1 MTMGRYDNF
10 HNTKNIEKAQKKL
23 DKLLSKRKPDQYQ
36 IDLAREALAQAKLFE
51 SCQIFKSFS
60 GYAPNENIMFS
71 DDNRVMWFI
80 KYLVP
85 YDEISSYSIVENVV
99 QKAQTQTKSR
109 GVISRAIIG
118 GAIAGGVGAVV
129 GAASAGSK
137 SQTTYYNEGEG
148 FFLQI
153 FTKNGERYSCHIE
166 SNGFIANKV
175 HPKWLEL
182 GTKLQSIIDGKV

>member
-1 MTMGRYDNF
+1 MGQYDNF
-10 HNTKNIEKAQKKL
+10 HNTKNIEKAQRKL
-23 DKLLSKRKPDQYQ
+23 DKLLKKRKPDQYQ
-36 IDLAREALAQAKLFE
+36 IDLAKEALSQAKLFE

-71 DDNRVMWFI
+71 DDNRVMWFV
-80 KYLVP
+80 KYLIP

-99 QKAQTQTKSR
+99 QKAQTQTTSK
-109 GVISRAIIG
+109 GVITRAIIG

-137 SQTTYYNEGEG
+137 SHTTYYNEGEG
-148 FFLQI
+148 FFMQI

-166 SNGFIANKV
+166 NSGFIGNKV

>member
-1 MTMGRYDNF
+1 MGRYDNF

-80 KYLVP
+80 KYLIP
-85 YDEISSYSIVENVV
+85 YDEVSSYSLVENVV

-137 SQTTYYNEGEG
+137 SQTTYYNEGKG

>member
-1 MTMGRYDNF
+1 MGQYDNF
-10 HNTKNIEKAQKKL
+10 HNTKNIEKAQRKL
-23 DKLLSKRKPDQYQ
+23 DKLLKKRKPDQYQ
-36 IDLAREALAQAKLFE
+36 IDLAKEALSQAKLFE

-71 DDNRVMWFI
+71 DDNRVIWFV
-80 KYLVP
+80 KYLIP

-99 QKAQTQTKSR
+99 QKAQTQTTSK
-109 GVISRAIIG
+109 GVITRAIIG

-148 FFLQI
+148 FFMQI

-166 SNGFIANKV
+166 NSGFIGNKV
-175 HPKWLEL
+175 HPKWFEL

>member
-1 MTMGRYDNF
+1 MGRYDNF

-60 GYAPNENIMFS
+60 EYAPNENIMFS

>member
-1 MTMGRYDNF
+1 MGQYDNF
-10 HNTKNIEKAQKKL
+10 HNTKNIEKAQRKL
-23 DKLLSKRKPDQYQ
+23 DKLLKKRKPDQYQ
-36 IDLAREALAQAKLFE
+36 IDLAKEALSQAKLFE

-71 DDNRVMWFI
+71 DDNRVMWFV
-80 KYLVP
+80 KYLIP
-85 YDEISSYSIVENVV
+85 YDEIISYSIVENVV
-99 QKAQTQTKSR
+99 QKAQTQTTSK
-109 GVISRAIIG
+109 GVITRAIIG

-148 FFLQI
+148 FFMQI

-166 SNGFIANKV
+166 NSGFIGNKV

>member
-1 MTMGRYDNF
+1 MGRYDNF

>member
-1 MTMGRYDNF
+1 MGQYDNF
-10 HNTKNIEKAQKKL
+10 HNTRNIEKAQRKL
-23 DKLLSKRKPDQYQ
+23 DKLLKKRKPDQYQ
-36 IDLAREALAQAKLFE
+36 IDLAKEALSQAKLFE

-71 DDNRVMWFI
+71 DDNRVIWFV
-80 KYLVP
+80 KYLIP
-85 YDEISSYSIVENVV
+85 YDEIISYSIVENVV
-99 QKAQTQTKSR
+99 QKAQTQTTSK
-109 GVISRAIIG
+109 GVITRAIIG

-137 SQTTYYNEGEG
+137 SQTTYYNDGEG
-148 FFLQI
+148 FFMQI

-166 SNGFIANKV
+166 NSGFIGNKV

>member
-1 MTMGRYDNF
+1 MGQYDNF
-10 HNTKNIEKAQKKL
+10 HNTKNIEKAQRKL
-23 DKLLSKRKPDQYQ
+23 DKLLKKRKPDQYQ
-36 IDLAREALAQAKLFE
+36 IDLAKEALSQAKLFE

-71 DDNRVMWFI
+71 DDNRVMWFV
-80 KYLVP
+80 KYLIP

-99 QKAQTQTKSR
+99 QKAQTQTTSK
-109 GVISRAIIG
+109 GVITRAIIG

-166 SNGFIANKV
+166 NSGFIGNKV

>member
-1 MTMGRYDNF
+1 MGQYDNF
-10 HNTKNIEKAQKKL
+10 HNTKNIEKAQRKL
-23 DKLLSKRKPDQYQ
+23 DKLLKKRKPDQYQ
-36 IDLAREALAQAKLFE
+36 IDLAKEALSQAKLFE

-71 DDNRVMWFI
+71 DDNRVMWFV
-80 KYLVP
+80 KYLIP

-99 QKAQTQTKSR
+99 QKTQTQTTSK
-109 GVISRAIIG
+109 GVITRAIIG

-148 FFLQI
+148 FFMQI

-166 SNGFIANKV
+166 NSGFIGNKV

>member
-1 MTMGRYDNF
+1 MGQYDNF
-10 HNTKNIEKAQKKL
+10 HNTKNIEKAQRKL
-23 DKLLSKRKPDQYQ
+23 DKLLKKRKPDQYQ
-36 IDLAREALAQAKLFE
+36 IDLAKEALSQAKLFE

-71 DDNRVMWFI
+71 DDNRVIWFV
-80 KYLVP
+80 KYLIP

-99 QKAQTQTKSR
+99 QKAQTQTTSK
-109 GVISRAIIG
+109 GVITRAIIG

-129 GAASAGSK
+129 GAASAGLK

-148 FFLQI
+148 FFMQI
-153 FTKNGERYSCHIE
+153 FTENGERYSCHIE
-166 SNGFIANKV
+166 NSGFIGNKV

>member
-1 MTMGRYDNF
+1 MGQYDNF
-10 HNTKNIEKAQKKL
+10 HNTKNIEKAQRKL
-23 DKLLSKRKPDQYQ
+23 DKLLKKRKPDQYQ
-36 IDLAREALAQAKLFE
+36 IDLAKEALSQAKLFE

-71 DDNRVMWFI
+71 DDNRVMWFV
-80 KYLVP
+80 KYLIP

-99 QKAQTQTKSR
+99 QKAQTQTTSK
-109 GVISRAIIG
+109 GVITRAIIG

-148 FFLQI
+148 FFMQL

-166 SNGFIANKV
+166 NSGFIGNKV

>member
-1 MTMGRYDNF
+1 MGRYDNF

-99 QKAQTQTKSR
+99 QKAQTQTKGR

>member
-1 MTMGRYDNF
+1 MGQYDNF
-10 HNTKNIEKAQKKL
+10 HNTKNIEKAQRKL
-23 DKLLSKRKPDQYQ
+23 DKLLKKRKPDQYQ
-36 IDLAREALAQAKLFE
+36 IDLAKEALSQAKLFE

-71 DDNRVMWFI
+71 DDNRVIWFV
-80 KYLVP
+80 KYLIP

-99 QKAQTQTKSR
+99 QKAQTQTTSK
-109 GVISRAIIG
+109 GVITRAIIG

-148 FFLQI
+148 FFMRI

-166 SNGFIANKV
+166 NSGFIGNKV

>member
-1 MTMGRYDNF
+1 MGRYDNF

-182 GTKLQSIIDGKV
+182 GTKLQSIIDGTV

>member
-1 MTMGRYDNF
+1 MGQYDNF
-10 HNTKNIEKAQKKL
+10 HNTRNIGKAQRKL
-23 DKLLSKRKPDQYQ
+23 DKLLKKRKPDQYQ
-36 IDLAREALAQAKLFE
+36 IDLAKEALSQAKLFE

-71 DDNRVMWFI
+71 DDNRVIWFV
-80 KYLVP
+80 KYLIP
-85 YDEISSYSIVENVV
+85 YDEIISYSIVENVV
-99 QKAQTQTKSR
+99 QKAQTQTTSK
-109 GVISRAIIG
+109 GVITRAIIG

-148 FFLQI
+148 FFMQI

-166 SNGFIANKV
+166 NSGFIGNKV

-182 GTKLQSIIDGKV
+182 GTKLQSIIDGKI

>member
-1 MTMGRYDNF
+1 MGRYDNF

-137 SQTTYYNEGEG
+137 SQTTYCNEGEG

>member
-1 MTMGRYDNF
+1 MGRYDNF

-129 GAASAGSK
+129 GAASTGSK

>member
-1 MTMGRYDNF
+1 MGQYDNF
-10 HNTKNIEKAQKKL
+10 HNTKNIEKTQRKL
-23 DKLLSKRKPDQYQ
+23 DKLLKKRKPDQYQ
-36 IDLAREALAQAKLFE
+36 IDLAKEALSQAKLFE

-71 DDNRVMWFI
+71 DDNRVIWFV
-80 KYLVP
+80 KYLIP

-99 QKAQTQTKSR
+99 QKAQTQTTSK
-109 GVISRAIIG
+109 GVITRAIIG

-148 FFLQI
+148 FFMQI

-166 SNGFIANKV
+166 NSGFIGNKV

>member
-1 MTMGRYDNF
+1 MGRYDNF

-71 DDNRVMWFI
+71 DDNRVTWFI

>member
-1 MTMGRYDNF
+1 MGQYDNF
-10 HNTKNIEKAQKKL
+10 HNTRNIEKAQRKL
-23 DKLLSKRKPDQYQ
+23 DKLLKKRKPDQYQ
-36 IDLAREALAQAKLFE
+36 IDLAKEALSQAKLFE

-71 DDNRVMWFI
+71 DDNRVIWFV
-80 KYLVP
+80 KYLIP
-85 YDEISSYSIVENVV
+85 YDEIISYSIVENVV
-99 QKAQTQTKSR
+99 QKAQTQTTSK
-109 GVISRAIIG
+109 GVITRAIIG

-148 FFLQI
+148 FFMRI

-166 SNGFIANKV
+166 NSGFIGNKV

>member
-1 MTMGRYDNF
+1 MGQYDNF
-10 HNTKNIEKAQKKL
+10 HNTKNIEKAQRKL
-23 DKLLSKRKPDQYQ
+23 DKLLKKRKPDQYQ
-36 IDLAREALAQAKLFE
+36 IDLAKEALFQAKLFE

-71 DDNRVMWFI
+71 DDNRVIWFV
-80 KYLVP
+80 KYIIP

-99 QKAQTQTKSR
+99 QKAQTQTTSK
-109 GVISRAIIG
+109 GVITRAIIG

-148 FFLQI
+148 FFMQI

-166 SNGFIANKV
+166 NSGFIGNKV

>member
-1 MTMGRYDNF
+1 MGQYDNF
-10 HNTKNIEKAQKKL
+10 HNTKNIEKAQRKL
-23 DKLLSKRKPDQYQ
+23 DKLLKKRKPDQYQ
-36 IDLAREALAQAKLFE
+36 IDLAKEALSQAKLFE

-60 GYAPNENIMFS
+60 GYTPNENIMFS
-71 DDNRVMWFI
+71 DDNRVMWFV
-80 KYLVP
+80 KYLIP

-99 QKAQTQTKSR
+99 QKAQTQTTSK
-109 GVISRAIIG
+109 GVITRAIIG

-148 FFLQI
+148 FFMQI

-166 SNGFIANKV
+166 NSGFIGNKV

>member
-1 MTMGRYDNF
+1 MGQYDNF
-10 HNTKNIEKAQKKL
+10 HNTKNIEKAQRKL
-23 DKLLSKRKPDQYQ
+23 DKLLKKRKPDQYQ
-36 IDLAREALAQAKLFE
+36 IDLAKEALSQAKLFE

-71 DDNRVMWFI
+71 DDNRVIWFV
-80 KYLVP
+80 KYLIP

-99 QKAQTQTKSR
+99 QKAQTQTTSK
-109 GVISRAIIG
+109 GVITRAIIG

-148 FFLQI
+148 FFMQI
-153 FTKNGERYSCHIE
+153 FTKNGERYSCHNE
-166 SNGFIANKV
+166 NSGFIGNKV

>member
-1 MTMGRYDNF
+1 MGRYDNF

-36 IDLAREALAQAKLFE
+36 IDLAREALTQAKLFE

-71 DDNRVMWFI
+71 DDNRVIWFI
-80 KYLVP
+80 KYLIP
-85 YDEISSYSIVENVV
+85 YDEVSSYSIVENVV

>member
-1 MTMGRYDNF
+1 M
-10 HNTKNIEKAQKKL
+10 QK
-23 DKLLSKRKPDQYQ
+23 
-36 IDLAREALAQAKLFE
+36 EALSQAKLFE

-71 DDNRVMWFI
+71 DDNRVMWFV
-80 KYLVP
+80 KYLIP

-99 QKAQTQTKSR
+99 QKAQTQTTSK
-109 GVISRAIIG
+109 GVITRAIIG

-148 FFLQI
+148 FFMQI

-166 SNGFIANKV
+166 NSGFIGNKV

>member
-1 MTMGRYDNF
+1 MGRYDNF

-182 GTKLQSIIDGKV
+182 GTQLQSIIDGKV

>member
-1 MTMGRYDNF
+1 MGRYDNF

-51 SCQIFKSFS
+51 SCQLFKSFS

>member
-1 MTMGRYDNF
+1 MGQYDNF
-10 HNTKNIEKAQKKL
+10 HNTKNIEKAQRKL
-23 DKLLSKRKPDQYQ
+23 DKLLKKRKPDQYQ
-36 IDLAREALAQAKLFE
+36 IDLAKEALSQAKLFE

-71 DDNRVMWFI
+71 DDNRVMWFV
-80 KYLVP
+80 KYLIP

-99 QKAQTQTKSR
+99 QKAQTQTTSK
-109 GVISRAIIG
+109 GVITRAIIG

-148 FFLQI
+148 FFMQI

-166 SNGFIANKV
+166 NSGFIGNKV

>member
-1 MTMGRYDNF
+1 MGQYDNF
-10 HNTKNIEKAQKKL
+10 HNTKNIEKAQRKL
-23 DKLLSKRKPDQYQ
+23 DKLLKKRKPDQYQ
-36 IDLAREALAQAKLFE
+36 IDLAKEALSQAKLFE

-71 DDNRVMWFI
+71 DDNRVIWFV
-80 KYLVP
+80 KYLIP

-99 QKAQTQTKSR
+99 QKAQTQTTSK
-109 GVISRAIIG
+109 GVITRAIIG

-137 SQTTYYNEGEG
+137 SQTTYHNEGEG
-148 FFLQI
+148 FFMQI

-166 SNGFIANKV
+166 NSGFIGNKV

>member
-1 MTMGRYDNF
+1 MGQYDNF
-10 HNTKNIEKAQKKL
+10 HNTKNIEKAQRKL
-23 DKLLSKRKPDQYQ
+23 DKLLKKRKPDQYQ
-36 IDLAREALAQAKLFE
+36 IDLAKEALSQAKLFE

-71 DDNRVMWFI
+71 DDNRAMWFV
-80 KYLVP
+80 KYLIP

-99 QKAQTQTKSR
+99 QKAQTQTTSK
-109 GVISRAIIG
+109 GVITRAIIG

-148 FFLQI
+148 FFMRI

-166 SNGFIANKV
+166 NSGFIGNKV

>member
-1 MTMGRYDNF
+1 MGRCDNF

-36 IDLAREALAQAKLFE
+36 IDLAREALDNAKLFE
-51 SCQIFKSFS
+51 SCQIFKSFN
-60 GYAPNENIMFS
+60 GRAPNENIMFS
-71 DDNRVMWFI
+71 DDNRVIWFI
-80 KYLVP
+80 KYLIP
-85 YDEISSYSIVENVV
+85 YDEITSYSIVENVV
-99 QKAQTQTKSR
+99 QKAQTQTKSK

-129 GAASAGSK
+129 GAASAGSQ
-137 SQTTYYNEGEG
+137 SQTTDYTEGEG

-153 FTKNGERYSCHIE
+153 FTKGGDRYSCHIE
-166 SNGFIANKV
+166 SDGFISNKV

>member
-1 MTMGRYDNF
+1 MGQYDNF
-10 HNTKNIEKAQKKL
+10 HNTKNIEKAQRKL
-23 DKLLSKRKPDQYQ
+23 DKLLKKRKPDQYQ
-36 IDLAREALAQAKLFE
+36 IDLAKEALSQAKLFE

-71 DDNRVMWFI
+71 DDNRVMWFV
-80 KYLVP
+80 KYLIH

-99 QKAQTQTKSR
+99 QKAQTQTTSK
-109 GVISRAIIG
+109 GVITRAIIG

-148 FFLQI
+148 FFMQI

-166 SNGFIANKV
+166 NSGFIGNKV

>member
-1 MTMGRYDNF
+1 MGQYDNF
-10 HNTKNIEKAQKKL
+10 HNAKNIEKAQRKL
-23 DKLLSKRKPDQYQ
+23 DKLLKKRKPDQYQ
-36 IDLAREALAQAKLFE
+36 IDLAKEALSQAKLFE

-71 DDNRVMWFI
+71 DDNRVIWFV
-80 KYLVP
+80 KYLIP

-99 QKAQTQTKSR
+99 QKAQTQTTSK
-109 GVISRAIIG
+109 GVITRAIIG

-148 FFLQI
+148 FFMQI

-166 SNGFIANKV
+166 NSGFIGNKV

>member
-1 MTMGRYDNF
+1 MGQYDNF
-10 HNTKNIEKAQKKL
+10 HNTKNIEKAQRKL
-23 DKLLSKRKPDQYQ
+23 DKLLKKRKPDQYQ
-36 IDLAREALAQAKLFE
+36 IDLAKEALSQAKMFE

-71 DDNRVMWFI
+71 DDNRVMWFV
-80 KYLVP
+80 KYLIP

-99 QKAQTQTKSR
+99 QKAQTQTTSK
-109 GVISRAIIG
+109 GVITRAIIG

-166 SNGFIANKV
+166 NSGFIGNKV

>member
-1 MTMGRYDNF
+1 MGQYDNF
-10 HNTKNIEKAQKKL
+10 HNTKNIEKAQRKL
-23 DKLLSKRKPDQYQ
+23 DKLLKKRKPDQYQ
-36 IDLAREALAQAKLFE
+36 IDLAKEALSQAKLFE

-71 DDNRVMWFI
+71 DDNRVMWFV
-80 KYLVP
+80 KYLIP

-99 QKAQTQTKSR
+99 QKAQTQTTSK
-109 GVISRAIIG
+109 GVITRAIIG

-148 FFLQI
+148 FFMRI
-153 FTKNGERYSCHIE
+153 FTKNGERCSCHIE
-166 SNGFIANKV
+166 NSGFIGNKV

>member
-1 MTMGRYDNF
+1 MGQYDNF
-10 HNTKNIEKAQKKL
+10 HNTKNIEKAQRKL
-23 DKLLSKRKPDQYQ
+23 DKLLKKRKPDQYQ
-36 IDLAREALAQAKLFE
+36 IDLAKEALSQAKLFE

-71 DDNRVMWFI
+71 DDNRVIWFV
-80 KYLVP
+80 KYLIP

-99 QKAQTQTKSR
+99 QKAQTQTTSK
-109 GVISRAIIG
+109 GVITRAIIG

-148 FFLQI
+148 FFMQI
-153 FTKNGERYSCHIE
+153 FRKNGERYSCHIE
-166 SNGFIANKV
+166 NSGFIGNKV

>member
-1 MTMGRYDNF
+1 MGQYDNF
-10 HNTKNIEKAQKKL
+10 HNTKNIEKAQRKL
-23 DKLLSKRKPDQYQ
+23 DKLLKKRKPDPYQ
-36 IDLAREALAQAKLFE
+36 IDLAKEALSQAKLFE

-71 DDNRVMWFI
+71 DDNRVMWFV
-80 KYLVP
+80 KYLIP

-99 QKAQTQTKSR
+99 QKAQTQTTSK
-109 GVISRAIIG
+109 GVITRAIIG

-148 FFLQI
+148 FFMQI

-166 SNGFIANKV
+166 NSGFIGNKV

>member
-1 MTMGRYDNF
+1 MERYDNY

-153 FTKNGERYSCHIE
+153 FIAHIAML
-166 SNGFIANKV
+166 FQV
-175 HPKWLEL
+175 DHRL
-182 GTKLQSIIDGKV
+182 GALF